1 MSYRELQRSIHC
13 LILALILFCS
23 QALGSPAGEPSLFI
37 SLQHI
42 GENRLKVEN
51 GDAIL
56 KSAVQR
62 LLNKAEIMLSAGP
75 YSVVYGKANPAGG
88 DPHDYCSMS
97 PYWWPD
103 PEKTDGLPYI
113 RKDGQ
118 VNPERML
125 YDKTQSADL
134 HEAVETL
141 TLAYLY
147 SNDSR
152 FAQRAGYLIR
162 VWFLED
168 STRMNPNMTYA
179 QFIPGRSEGR
189 NFGIIESRNFLYVL
203 DYASILHFKGEL
215 SQKTYDELMQ
225 WAGEFLDWLM
235 TSDHGMKERKTTNN
249 HGTWFDVQA
258 MGFASLANRV
268 DVMTDIA
275 GFFCRTR
282 VKKHILKDGRQPEE
296 LERTRAFSYS
306 VFNLRAMT
314 QFYQLVLGTDILPD
328 KDRVKILEGII
339 RAVDYLYPFALNPAS
354 WPYEQLRGFD
364 GGRAGLVEILLVL
377 NRYHPDGDYLKKAR
391 RIPLTEQDR
400 DYLILRYGM
409 M

>member
-1 MSYRELQRSIHC
+1 MRNRVLKCSIQC
-13 LILALILFCS
+13 LITALILFYS
-23 QALGSPAGEPSLFI
+23 QALGTPTAEPSLFI
-37 SLQHI
+37 NLQHI
-42 GENRLKVEN
+42 EENRLTVERN
-51 GDAIL
+51 HDIL
-56 KSAVQR
+56 KPAVQK
-62 LLNKAEIMLSAGP
+62 LLKKAEIMLSAGP

-103 PEKTDGLPYI
+103 PDKPDGLPYI

-118 VNPERML
+118 VNPERNL
-125 YDKTQSADL
+125 YDKPQSADF

-152 FAQRAGYLIR
+152 FAQRAVYLIR

-168 STRMNPNMTYA
+168 STHMNPNMTYA
-179 QFIPGRSEGR
+179 QFIPGRSKGR

-203 DYASILHFKGEL
+203 DYASILYFKGEL
-215 SQKTYDELMQ
+215 SSKTYDELMQ
-225 WAGEFLDWLM
+225 WGGDFLDWLM
-235 TSDHGMKERKTTNN
+235 NSDHGIKERKTSNN

-258 MGFASLANRV
+258 MGFACLAKRV
-268 DVMTDIA
+268 DVMQEIA
-275 GFFCRTR
+275 GSFYKTR
-282 VKKHILKDGRQPEE
+282 IKKHVLKDGRQPEE
-296 LERTRAFSYS
+296 LERTRSFSYS

-314 QFYQLVLGTDILPD
+314 QFYQLAYGADILPD
-328 KDRVKILEGII
+328 KERVKMLEGIN
-339 RAVDYLYPFALNPAS
+339 RAVDYLFPYSLNPES

-364 GGRAGLVEILLVL
+364 GGRAGLVEVLLVL
-377 NRYHPDGDYLKKAR
+377 NRYHPDGDYLEKAR

-400 DYLILRYGM
+400 DSLILRYGM
-409 M
+409 I

>member
-1 MSYRELQRSIHC
+1 MSYQDLQLSTHC

-23 QALGSPAGEPSLFI
+23 QAFGSPGGEPSLFI

-42 GENRLKVEN
+42 EENRLRVQKE
-51 GDAIL
+51 DAIL
-56 KSAVQR
+56 KPAVQR
-62 LLNKAEIMLSAGP
+62 LLNKGEIMLSAGP
-75 YSVVYGKANPAGG
+75 YSVVYGKANPSGG

-103 PEKTDGLPYI
+103 PDKPDGLPYI

-118 VNPERML
+118 VNPERNL
-125 YDKTQSADL
+125 YDKPQSADF

-152 FAQRAGYLIR
+152 FAQRAVYLIR

-179 QFIPGRSEGR
+179 QFIPGRSKGR

-203 DYASILHFKGEL
+203 DYASILYFKGEL
-215 SQKTYDELMQ
+215 TQKTYDELMQ
-225 WAGEFLDWLM
+225 WAGDFLDWLM
-235 TSDHGMKERKTTNN
+235 NSDHGIKERKTSNN

-258 MGFASLANRV
+258 MGFACLAKRV
-268 DVMTDIA
+268 DVMQEIA
-275 GFFCRTR
+275 GSFYSTR

-314 QFYQLVLGTDILPD
+314 QFYQLAVGADILSD
-328 KDRVKILEGII
+328 KERLKILEGIN
-339 RAVDYLYPFALNPAS
+339 RALDYLYPFALNPGS
-354 WPYEQLRGFD
+354 WPYEQLQGFD
-364 GGRAGLVEILLVL
+364 GGRAGLVEVLLVL
-377 NRYHPDGDYLKKAR
+377 NRYHPNKKYLEKAR
-391 RIPLTEQDR
+391 RIPLPEQSR

-409 M
+409 I